1 MILLEKEGSLF
12 SFLIA
17 KFETCITLKEQNCEE
32 SRINALLMP
41 LKLTKNLLRLIVSNL
56 HS

>member
-1 MILLEKEGSLF
+1 MILLEKEGSPF

-17 KFETCITLKEQNCEE
+17 KFETYITLKEQNCEE

-41 LKLTKNLLRLIVSNL
+41 LKCNKNLLRLIVSNL